1 MHFTPDQIGA
11 AVGGLII
18 MLGALAA
25 VIAKGWQALADI
37 RGEVKHD
44 HGSSM
49 KDASTRTEEKVDSLG
64 AALHAVETGLGGI
77 RDEIRNN
84 RRHADE
90 EHESLRDE
98 LHELRGSADRTHHD
112 LTGGQKELEA
122 GQKDLASQL
131 DELANPC
138 TGWDHGDHITPHT
151 NQED

>member
-1 MHFTPDQIGA
+1 MHITPDQFGA
-11 AVGGLII
+11 AVGGLIV
-18 MLGALAA
+18 MLGALGII
-25 VIAKGWQALADI
+25 VAKGWQALADI

-98 LHELRGSADRTHHD
+98 LHELRGSADRTHRD
-112 LTGGQKELEA
+112 LSG

-131 DELANPC
+131 DELTNPC
-138 TGWDHGDHITPHT
+138 AGWDFGDHVTSHT

>member
-44 HGSSM
+44 HGGSM
-49 KDASTRTEEKVDSLG
+49 KDSQSRTEEKVDELLRAQRG
-64 AALHAVETGLGGI
+64 MAKDIGRLA
-77 RDEIRNN
+77 N
-84 RRHADE
+84 ADQRIE
-90 EHESLRDE
+90 DTAHDEHERLWKA
-98 LHELRGSADRTHHD
+98 LDRLGPT
-112 LTGGQKELEA
+112 
-122 GQKDLASQL
+122 SSV
-131 DELANPC
+131 

-151 NQED
+151 TQED

>member
-25 VIAKGWQALADI
+25 IIAKGWQALADI

-64 AALHAVETGLGGI
+64 AALHAVEVGLGGI

-98 LHELRGSADRTHHD
+98 LHELRGSADRTHRD
-112 LTGGQKELEA
+112 LSDGQKA
-122 GQKDLASQL
+122 LADQL
-131 DELANPC
+131 DELTNPC
-138 TGWDHGDHITPHT
+138 TGWDFGDHVTPHT
-151 NQED
+151 NQEES

>member
-49 KDASTRTEEKVDSLG
+49 KDSQSRTEEKVDSLG

-77 RDEIRNN
+77 RDELRIIRWDGAQT
-84 RRHADE
+84 RE
-90 EHESLRDE
+90 EVAHVRDSAEDTHRNLRE
-98 LHELRGSADRTHHD
+98 GQERLSERLDRLGPD
-112 LTGGQKELEA
+112 Q
-122 GQKDLASQL
+122 
-131 DELANPC
+131 P
-138 TGWDHGDHITPHT
+138 
-151 NQED
+151 

>member
-18 MLGALAA
+18 MLGALSA
-25 VIAKGWQALADI
+25 VIAKGWQALSDI
-37 RGEVKHD
+37 RGEVHHD

-98 LHELRGSADRTHHD
+98 LHEPRGSADRTHRD
-112 LTGGQKELEA
+112 LAG

-131 DELANPC
+131 DELTNPC
-138 TGWDHGDHITPHT
+138 TGWDHGDHVTPHT